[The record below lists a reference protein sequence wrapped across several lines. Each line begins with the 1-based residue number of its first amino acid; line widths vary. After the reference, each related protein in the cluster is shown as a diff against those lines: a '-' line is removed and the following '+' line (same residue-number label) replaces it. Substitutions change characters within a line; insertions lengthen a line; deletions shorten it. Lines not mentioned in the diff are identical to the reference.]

1 MASSKTQ
8 SAARA
13 HKAPDYAL
21 TESQVETLAS
31 QRTRNL
37 LDCDQAD
44 GMYLRALIH
53 HTQGRFGAFHG
64 KRPATESQLE
74 ALALVAQPLY
84 EAVLRGVTT
93 PDIAIEGG
101 IEHGEL
107 TRRTR
112 ERNRR
117 ATFARSAKATL
128 VAWCNAGGDIR
139 KLDAATV
146 TKTELRKSVMASRD
160 PSAGVER
167 TIERA
172 ERRIIASI
180 TAQARGSPD
189 AARGALEAVIEH
201 LQAALDELPEGDQH
215 DDVAHVRTRVGVPK
229 FRGQARVLNR
239 PAGPG
244 V

>member
-1 MASSKTQ
+1 
-8 SAARA
+8 
-13 HKAPDYAL
+13 
-21 TESQVETLAS
+21 
-31 QRTRNL
+31 
-37 LDCDQAD
+37 
-44 GMYLRALIH
+44 
-53 HTQGRFGAFHG
+53 
-64 KRPATESQLE
+64 
-74 ALALVAQPLY
+74 
-84 EAVLRGVTT
+84 
-93 PDIAIEGG
+93 
-101 IEHGEL
+101 
-107 TRRTR
+107 
-112 ERNRR
+112 
-117 ATFARSAKATL
+117 
-128 VAWCNAGGDIR
+128 
-139 KLDAATV
+139 V